1 MKYYLIFIIVLTS
14 VCRLFG
20 QSSPVLIGQ
29 QIPDDLNLEMN
40 DQSIPVKLSKFK
52 GKLLILDFWATWCSP
67 CVAMMPKT
75 DSLQKQFSG
84 KVEILP
90 VTYQDKK
97 TVEVFTKHMRESK
110 NLQFHS
116 VINDK
121 ILNGIFPHSS
131 IPFYVWID
139 QSGKVVATT
148 EAKEVN
154 ANNIQEALN
163 SNFIPINSISG
174 HVNREVD
181 IYKPAFVDGIAY
193 LNAEK
198 DSSTITEAIDIHN
211 IIYRSIIAKYIPSL
225 TSQMSWDSVFFSAR
239 NSALINI
246 YRLYFGLTYNKNPYL
261 FWSKS
266 RTSIEI
272 KDPVLLNKVTSDSE
286 GAKFEHWLETN
297 GYNYE
302 LIWRGAKTWKEKK
315 ALLKRDID
323 ANFTIPFGISA
334 DLEKREIPSDVLM
347 LKDSSRLKQ
356 STGGKAFEEH
366 DAFFYKQQNLPL
378 SRFVGLLSSYFW
390 QLSNK
395 AIFDETRFKGLVDL
409 ELNCN
414 MNDFDAVNK
423 ALAKYGL
430 RFEEGNRP
438 TDVLVIKEAK
448 K

>member
-1 MKYYLIFIIVLTS
+1 MKYKLIIILSLIS
-14 VCRLFG
+14 VSRIFG
-20 QSSPVLIGQ
+20 QSSPAIIGEQ
-29 QIPDDLNLEMN
+29 LPDNLNVEFN
-40 DQSIPVKLSKFK
+40 DRSAPVMLSTFK

-67 CVAMMPKT
+67 CVAMLPKT
-75 DSLQKQFSG
+75 DSLQKQFSD
-84 KVEILP
+84 KVEFIP
-90 VTYQDKK
+90 VTYQDKM
-97 TVEVFTKHMRESK
+97 TVEAFTKRLRESK
-110 NLQFHS
+110 NIQFHS

-121 ILNGIFPHSS
+121 KLNDLFPHSS

-139 QSGKVVATT
+139 QTGKVVATT

-154 ANNIQEALN
+154 ENNIKEALN
-163 SNFIPINSISG
+163 GNFLPINSISG

-193 LNAEK
+193 LNADK

-211 IIYRSIIAKYIPSL
+211 VIYRSIVARYIPSL

-302 LIWRGAKTWKEKK
+302 LIWRSAKTWKEKK

-323 ANFTIPFGISA
+323 ANFSIPFGISA
-334 DLEKREIPSDVLM
+334 DLEKRIIPSDVLM
-347 LKDSSRLKQ
+347 LKDSSRLKR
-356 STGGKAFEEH
+356 STGGKPFEEH
-366 DAFFYKQQNLPL
+366 DAFSYKQQNLPL
-378 SRFVGLLSSYFW
+378 SKFVGLLSSYFW
-390 QLSNK
+390 QLSSK
-395 AIFDETRFKGLVDL
+395 AIFDETKFKEPVDI

-423 ALAKYGL
+423 ALTKYGL
-430 RFEEGNRP
+430 SFEEGNRP
-438 TDVLVIKEAK
+438 TEVLVIKEAK